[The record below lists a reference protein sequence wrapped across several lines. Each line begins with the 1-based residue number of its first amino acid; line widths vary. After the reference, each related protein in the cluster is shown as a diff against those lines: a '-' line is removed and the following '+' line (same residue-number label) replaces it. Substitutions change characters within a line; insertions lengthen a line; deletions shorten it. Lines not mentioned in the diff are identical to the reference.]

1 MAVNFFDPP
10 TPWNFTP
17 ADFVP
22 FKDRELCERLRKISG
37 KDLEKHPNPDF
48 KIKVMLNP
56 HPVVIGDIFTR
67 IKESDDLNRKL
78 TLILGNPEPETY
90 IPVAQLINYHRVN
103 CRNVHIFAMDE
114 WADENGD
121 LGPVYGAQWRCWPG
135 NDGKPI
141 DQIARLVDG
150 LKHNP
155 WSRRHIVS
163 AWNVA
168 LVDDMALP
176 PCHSLFQFCV
186 IPAQPGE
193 EKHGLSLQLYQ
204 RSADLFLGVPFN
216 IASYALL
223 LLMTAQ
229 VCGYEAREFIH
240 TFGDLHLYRNHLDQ
254 AREQLSRTPRPLP
267 VMKLNPEV
275 KTIDGFHYE
284 DFELVGYDPLPHIK
298 APISV

>member
-1 MAVNFFDPP
+1 MKQYLALLEDVLSNG
-10 TPWNFTP
+10 
-17 ADFVP
+17 AGRE
-22 FKDRELCERLRKISG
+22 DRTGTGTIGVFGRQSRYDLRDGFPCLTTKKLHLRSIISELLWFLKG
-37 KDLEKHPNPDF
+37 
-48 KIKVMLNP
+48 
-56 HPVVIGDIFTR
+56 
-67 IKESDDLNRKL
+67 
-78 TLILGNPEPETY
+78 ET
-90 IPVAQLINYHRVN
+90 
-103 CRNVHIFAMDE
+103 
-114 WADENGD
+114 
-121 LGPVYGAQWRCWPG
+121 